1 MDSEVAR
8 SAWFY
13 DLVAWLQLNR
23 KRVLIGTV
31 LALVVAVAASAM
43 IYTGNQKEV
52 NASEAL
58 SEIRAPMNP
67 TNPPPP
73 SLVEAYLKIARDY
86 AGTKAAA
93 RALLV
98 AGGTLYVQGNYAEA
112 QKMFE
117 RVTREYPESPW
128 LAEANYGIA
137 ATLDAQQKIP
147 EATAKYEELQRRFP
161 NQAVIDEAKLGLGR
175 LYEVQNKPAQALKLY
190 EELLRA
196 NPYGGIASEAGI
208 RHTEIIE
215 KHPELAMTN
224 APTTAPTLIPTP
236 SNLPVKPSTNKPAIN
251 FTNLL
256 KTPAA
261 NTPGAATTNAPLL
274 IKPDAAAGK
283 PQ

>member
-23 KRVLIGTV
+23 KRVLIGAV
-31 LALVVAVAASAM
+31 VALVVAVAASAM
-43 IYTGNQKEV
+43 IYTQNQKEV

-67 TNPPPP
+67 ATPPPP
-73 SLVEAYLKIARDY
+73 GLVDAYLKIARDY

-98 AGGTLYVQGNYAEA
+98 AGGALYVEG
-112 QKMFE
+112 
-117 RVTREYPESPW
+117 
-128 LAEANYGIA
+128 
-137 ATLDAQQKIP
+137 
-147 EATAKYEELQRRFP
+147 
-161 NQAVIDEAKLGLGR
+161 DEAKLGLGR

-196 NPYGGIASEAGI
+196 NPYGGIAQEAGI
-208 RHTEIIE
+208 RHAEIIE

-224 APTTAPTLIPTP
+224 ALALAPSPLPTP
-236 SNLPVKPSTNKPAIN
+236 SNPPVKASTNKSAIVI
-251 FTNLL
+251 TNLL

-261 NTPGAATTNAPLL
+261 NTPRAPATNAPLL
-274 IKPDAAAGK
+274 IKPDAAATK
-283 PQ
+283 P

>member
-23 KRVLIGTV
+23 KRVLIGAV
-31 LALVVAVAASAM
+31 VALVVAVAASAM
-43 IYTGNQKEV
+43 IYTQNQKEV

-67 TNPPPP
+67 ATPPPP
-73 SLVEAYLKIARDY
+73 GLVDAYLKIARDY

-98 AGGTLYVQGNYAEA
+98 AGGALYVEGNHAEA
-112 QKMFE
+112 QKLFE

-196 NPYGGIASEAGI
+196 NPYGGIAQEAGI

-224 APTTAPTLIPTP
+224 ALALAPSPLPTP
-236 SNLPVKPSTNKPAIN
+236 SNPPVKASTNKSGIVI
-251 FTNLL
+251 TNLL

-261 NTPGAATTNAPLL
+261 NTPGAPATNAPLL
-274 IKPDAAAGK
+274 IKPDAAATK
-283 PQ
+283 P